1 MKRKDLIKKLEKKEK
16 ELKVAIDLGEKIG
29 KEMVKTLSKHVYA
42 LLDLN
47 NQLDD
52 VQGKLKQLKGNC
64 WCLRR

>member
-52 VQGKLKQLKGNC
+52 VQGKLKHLKGNI
-64 WCLRR
+64 

>member
-1 MKRKDLIKKLEKKEK
+1 MKRKELIKKLEKKEK

-52 VQGKLKQLKGNC
+52 VQGKLKQLKGKC
-64 WCLRR
+64 

>member
-52 VQGKLKQLKGNC
+52 VQGKLKQLKGKC
-64 WCLRR
+64 